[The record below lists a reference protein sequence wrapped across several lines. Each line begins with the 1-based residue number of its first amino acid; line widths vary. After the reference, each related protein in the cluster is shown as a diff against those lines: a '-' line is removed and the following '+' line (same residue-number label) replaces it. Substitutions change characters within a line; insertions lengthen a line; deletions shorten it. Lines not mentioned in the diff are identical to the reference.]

1 MSTEN
6 TVSISIDPSPLRTFI
21 KSIVKEEVEPT
32 LYDNARI
39 LETVRKYTETQEFG
53 EALLNKLHDDFADF
67 VRDFVRDNISYT
79 DLAAEIST
87 YDIANE
93 ISCSDIA
100 DEVPCREIA
109 RHINIH
115 DLAEALTDLYPTLEA
130 DVSAKIDYKRL
141 AIALLDVITER
152 SKRA

>member
-21 KSIVKEEVEPT
+21 KSIVQEELQPT
-32 LYDNARI
+32 LYDNDRI
-39 LETVRKYTETQEFG
+39 LETVRKHTETREF
-53 EALLNKLHDDFADF
+53 AKIMLNKFHNGFTDFI
-67 VRDFVRDNISYT
+67 RENISYT

-87 YDIANE
+87 NDIANE

-100 DEVPCREIA
+100 DEIPCREIA

-152 SKRA
+152 SKSTTA

>member
-39 LETVRKYTETQEFG
+39 LETVRKHTETPEFA
-53 EALLNKLHDDFADF
+53 EVMLNKLHDDFADC
-67 VRDFVRDNISYT
+67 VRDNISYT
-79 DLAAEIST
+79 DLAAEISINA
-87 YDIANE
+87 IADE

-100 DEVPCREIA
+100 DEIPCREIA

-152 SKRA
+152 TKLA

>member
-6 TVSISIDPSPLRTFI
+6 ISISIDPSPLRTFI
-21 KSIVKEEVEPT
+21 KSIVKEEAEPT
-32 LYDNARI
+32 LYDNDRI
-39 LETVRKYTETQEFG
+39 LETVKAHTKTYEFSRVVKDIV
-53 EALLNKLHDDFADF
+53 NDDISGLIC
-67 VRDFVRDNISYT
+67 DNLSYK
-79 DLAAEIST
+79 DLAAEVSNR
-87 YDIANE
+87 DIANE

-100 DEVPCREIA
+100 DELPCREIA

-152 SKRA
+152 AQRS